1 MMFYG
6 QKSGA
11 YKLGSKIIG
20 YGYAGNGDDKN
31 KPESQTKRGHGPL
44 PQGLYKLTDVRD
56 SANTGPFSIVLMPD
70 PGNRMFGRGDFRI
83 HGDSIKAPGTASDGC
98 IILPRN
104 LREKIWASGER
115 QLTVTA

>member
-1 MMFYG
+1 MMFYS

-11 YKLGSKIIG
+11 FKLAAKVVG
-20 YGYAGNGDDKN
+20 YGYAGNGAAKN
-31 KPESQTKRGHGPL
+31 DPNKQDQKGHGPL
-44 PQGLYKLTDVRD
+44 PQGLYKLSNVKD
-56 SANTGPFSIVLMPD
+56 SPNTGPFSIVLVPD

-104 LREKIWASGER
+104 IREKIWASGER
-115 QLTVTA
+115 LLTVTA